1 VGGVVWCRVESP
13 EEEMRD
19 KREKER
25 DSSKQSEKVNKR
37 IKVREIG
44 RHYSI
49 ARHEQFK
56 MLRN

>member
-1 VGGVVWCRVESP
+1 VWWVESP